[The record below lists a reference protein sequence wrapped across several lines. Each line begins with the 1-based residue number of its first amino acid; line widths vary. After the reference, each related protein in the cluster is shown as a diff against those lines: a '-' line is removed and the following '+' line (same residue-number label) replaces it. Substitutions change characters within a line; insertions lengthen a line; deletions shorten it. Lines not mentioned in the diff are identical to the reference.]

1 MDSLE
6 IIQNISILNAHAIEI
21 DELALELSE
30 HPVERGQAL
39 LEVVFIEFHF
49 VDRVD
54 LIEDVRQTQRL
65 ALYHGSRV
73 GHAAVLEQVDEH
85 AGVKSVIVGF

>member
-39 LEVVFIEFHF
+39 LEVARI
-49 VDRVD
+49 DKKII
-54 LIEDVRQTQRL
+54 L
-65 ALYHGSRV
+65 
-73 GHAAVLEQVDEH
+73 LE
-85 AGVKSVIVGF
+85 KSLQN

>member
-6 IIQNISILNAHAIEI
+6 IIQNISILNAHAMEI

-39 LEVVFIEFHF
+39 LEVARI
-49 VDRVD
+49 DKKII
-54 LIEDVRQTQRL
+54 L
-65 ALYHGSRV
+65 
-73 GHAAVLEQVDEH
+73 LE
-85 AGVKSVIVGF
+85 KSLQN